1 MDERLRQERHKT
13 AGWARIERR
22 ALFRRAADVE
32 SLTRHAPPAADRD
45 RKVAHGQQRETQMQ
59 DGNHRQSP
67 ILGLVALDGE
77 GKSVEELDDEC
88 REAFLEVAERQ
99 LDALAG
105 SRSRWRAFAA
115 LIAEECAPHE
125 TASRV
130 RAV

>member
-32 SLTRHAPPAADRD
+32 SLTRHEAGRLTDG
-45 RKVAHGQQRETQMQ
+45 KVAHGQQRETQMQ